1 MEIHHELIRQ
11 LQSGTVRQKCEA
23 AEALGRLGGQAVP
36 ATDALVAALNDL
48 GEEEV
53 VNYFEGGCGGGM
65 ATYYYVRESAVNALA
80 KVNPAAAAPLA
91 IRVMAGL
98 KRKPKSWY
106 VGSPGR
112 YGSEVTFSMQT
123 LGAFISVAAAKGMV
137 CRLWRQCFPKETIH

>member
-1 MEIHHELIRQ
+1 MAELNELICQ
-11 LQSGTVRQKCEA
+11 LQSGTVQQKCEA
-23 AEALGRLGGQAVP
+23 AEELGRLGGQAIP

-48 GEEEV
+48 GEEKV
-53 VNYFEGGCGGGM
+53 INYFDGGYGGGM
-65 ATYYYVRESAVNALA
+65 ATYYYVRESAVNALV

-106 VGSPGR
+106 AGSPGG
-112 YGSEVTFSMQT
+112 YGSGVTFSMQT

-137 CRLWRQCFPKETIH
+137 CRFWRRLWQ